1 MFCPNCGNNCSDAN
15 FCPKCGTKLPQK
27 GEEVQAAERRVWEIP
42 VGVYKTFGGH
52 IALGPTWMEIHKK
65 KNLKSKD
72 HTIKFPYTQLTGVSY
87 ARNNGLEGGFAS
99 IRWKENCHLPMPKN
113 FNEAFRDA
121 TSIQIAFS
129 DDLLFYHICCF
140 LYTFADPV
148 SGDAPVYAIESCDD
162 VTSTEQDLS
171 SYYEKYNPYRADA
184 VEALRE
190 NTYMTRKEA
199 EQLIDAYFDKR
210 QKAEYAEDT
219 TAALRD
225 LNIILGKPDKERRE
239 QLESANLVYCPK
251 CFSTKLF
258 VHKESTT
265 RAILYYRTPV
275 ARLIGS
281 ILYLCYTLWGKR
293 TEYVCL
299 DCGHTWKK

>member
-1 MFCPNCGNNCSDAN
+1 M
-15 FCPKCGTKLPQK
+15 CGTKLPQK

-42 VGVYKTFGGH
+42 AGVYKTFGGY

-65 KNLKSKD
+65 GNLKAKN
-72 HTIKFPYTQLTGVSY
+72 YTVRFLYAQLTGVSY

-99 IRWKENCHLPMPKN
+99 IRWKENCHLAIPKN

-121 TSIQIAFS
+121 TSIQIATP

-148 SGDAPVYAIESCDD
+148 SGDAPVYAMESCDD

-210 QKAEYAEDT
+210 QKAEYAEDA

-225 LNIILGKPDKERRE
+225 LNIILGTPDKERRE
-239 QLESANLVYCPK
+239 QFDAANLAFCPK
-251 CFSTKLF
+251 CLS
-258 VHKESTT
+258 
-265 RAILYYRTPV
+265 A
-275 ARLIGS
+275 S
-281 ILYLCYTLWGKR
+281 ISAQKKR
-293 TEYVCL
+293 YMLGRRWVTGVECICMK
-299 DCGHTWKK
+299 CGHTWTPRNK